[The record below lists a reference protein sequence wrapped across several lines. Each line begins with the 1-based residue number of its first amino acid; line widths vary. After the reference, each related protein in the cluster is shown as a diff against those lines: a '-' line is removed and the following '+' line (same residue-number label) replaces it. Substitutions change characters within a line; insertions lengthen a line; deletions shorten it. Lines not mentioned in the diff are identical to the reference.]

1 MHYQVKQDHS
11 QLRKKPYT
19 PGIESLPGGGGEGGG
34 GEGGGGEGGTARKR
48 GCIIRLSRITHSSGK
63 SHTLQE

>member
-48 GCIIRLSRITHSSGK
+48 G
-63 SHTLQE
+63 